1 MINLNVIPKN
11 YIVLSHILNM
21 SENELNEYL
30 STSPEL
36 LFLENDIRRRLLA
49 TFFRKCVREYTVEQ
63 LSNIMDESEEDIRN
77 EIGELVELNMIHK
90 TDTDTYQTNRKSEIM
105 QGYLKFS
112 NGILSEIE

>member
-1 MINLNVIPKN
+1 
-11 YIVLSHILNM
+11 M

-49 TFFRKCVREYTVEQ
+49 TFFRRCVREYTVEQ

-77 EIGELVELNMIHK
+77 EIGELVELNMIRE
-90 TDTDTYQTNRKSEIM
+90 TDENTYQTNRESKIM
-105 QGYLKFS
+105 QGYLKFANS
-112 NGILSEIE
+112 MLYKI